1 MESATSVDDVY
12 IQVLELKAP
21 SRKPASQITLFE

>member
-1 MESATSVDDVY
+1 VDDVY

-21 SRKPASQITLFE
+21 SRKPTGKVALFQ

>member
-21 SRKPASQITLFE
+21 SRKPTGKVALFQ